1 MQLIILAAG
10 IGSRLGSLTKKTP
23 KSLIKIKKKSLIE
36 FQIDQF
42 KNHGIEKI
50 VIVTGFQSKTLKKKL
65 GKKINYIFNKKFRS
79 TNNMY
84 SLWTAKKFLKK
95 EDTIITFADLIMSKN
110 IIKKMIESKHP
121 MSVAIDTSQI
131 LKGTMTV
138 KVKKNNLINIGK
150 KDEPNPDGNFIGIS
164 KIKKDKVNLFKKVLI
179 KIANDKKQEYYT
191 EVFNYLVSQK
201 KIIKS
206 IDINKNFWKEVDTK
220 KDLLDLKKKIK
231 FRKIY
236 HNI

>member
-1 MQLIILAAG
+1 M
-10 IGSRLGSLTKKTP
+10 
-23 KSLIKIKKKSLIE
+23 
-36 FQIDQF
+36 
-42 KNHGIEKI
+42 
-50 VIVTGFQSKTLKKKL
+50 
-65 GKKINYIFNKKFRS
+65 
-79 TNNMY
+79 
-84 SLWTAKKFLKK
+84 
-95 EDTIITFADLIMSKN
+95 
-110 IIKKMIESKHP
+110 
-121 MSVAIDTSQI
+121 
-131 LKGTMTV
+131 
-138 KVKKNNLINIGK
+138 
-150 KDEPNPDGNFIGIS
+150 
-164 KIKKDKVNLFKKVLI
+164 LI